1 MIIDLTNIMI
11 GSTDSVSVDGNVVID
26 DDYLENT
33 SIKELNDTKFVGKV
47 VRLSDSEFEISG
59 KVTGVMIL
67 VDDVTLEDV
76 NYSYQSDIEEVFD
89 GVLDDDK
96 LQIIQNSLDITDFL
110 WQNILVEVPSKIR
123 KDSNR
128 VNLEGNGWRLI
139 SEDEYNQDNESPLSE
154 LSKIFNSGKE

>member
-123 KDSNR
+123 KDSNKI
-128 VNLEGNGWRLI
+128 NLEGNGWRLI
-139 SEDEYNQDNESPLSE
+139 SEDEYHQDNESPLSE
-154 LSKIFNSGKE
+154 LSKMFNSGKE